1 MLVYLLSVSLLVLA
15 VWSLARHRINRL
27 KAIEHLATRR
37 AGFATSLA
45 PETNSPSPTPAQRR
59 EFEEGNLAAITD
71 FLEPKS
77 LARLQQACLDAEPMA
92 ERSYIPRHKQG
103 GTVSYEALH
112 EHAPACI
119 ALYHAPSV
127 RRWLEDLLGA
137 PVQRTPDDDQS
148 SCSLLVYDT
157 AGDHIG
163 WHYDHNFYRGRHFT
177 VLLSLINRDSW
188 HGPAQRLPSEGTT
201 VGCPSAGRLQR
212 QGENQTTTVE
222 SPENTLI
229 VFEGARVRHRAT
241 AVAKGEKR
249 IMLSMT
255 FCTDPSRN
263 PLKNLAR
270 RIKDTAYFGPRALID

>member
-1 MLVYLLSVSLLVLA
+1 MLAYLLLVSLLAFA
-15 VWSLARHRINRL
+15 VWGLARHRLERL
-27 KAIEHLATRR
+27 KAIRHLATRR
-37 AGFATSLA
+37 AGFAALLA
-45 PETNSPSPTPAQRR
+45 PAINSPSPTPAQRR
-59 EFEEGNLAAITD
+59 KFEEGKLAAIAD

-112 EHAPACI
+112 EQAPACI
-119 ALYHAPSV
+119 ALYHDPSV
-127 RRWLEDLLGA
+127 RRWLEDLLGV

-177 VLLSLINRDSW
+177 VLLSLINRDAC
-188 HGPAQRLPSEGTT
+188 HGPAQRLPRNGATT
-201 VGCPSAGRLQR
+201 GCLSAGRLQR
-212 QGENQTTTVE
+212 QGENHTTTVE

-255 FCTDPSRN
+255 FCTDPGRN